1 MREARRSMWNN
12 IGSVD
17 EVTTEFNV
25 KSLVVDN
32 EYYFQVKAVN
42 AEGES
47 LPLES
52 DDTAKPRKK
61 IGEIINIDS

>member
-17 EVTTEFNV
+17 DMTTEFNV

-32 EYYFQVKAVN
+32 EYSFHVKAVN
-42 AEGES
+42 SEGES

-61 IGEIINIDS
+61 IGETLYSK